1 MSVRDLSSNSPTF
14 GMPMVGITID
24 RLMDIGLKRVMAEV
38 AKSETGR
45 VFQAAFGDVSLVQ

>member
-1 MSVRDLSSNSPTF
+1 
-14 GMPMVGITID
+14 MPMVGITID
-24 RLMDIGLKRVMAEV
+24 RLLDIGLKRVMAEV